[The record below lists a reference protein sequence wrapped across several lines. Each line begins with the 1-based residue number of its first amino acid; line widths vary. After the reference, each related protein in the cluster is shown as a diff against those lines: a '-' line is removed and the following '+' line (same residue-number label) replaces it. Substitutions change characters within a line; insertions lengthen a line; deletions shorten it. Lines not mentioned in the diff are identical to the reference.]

1 MQVLDGQATRVEQI
15 PLEGRLSVDPR
26 VDVADQ
32 MSPLRQLSHHPHIKE
47 INLLRSV
54 HELSDCQTILRSDIV
69 GGSRHSLVGHSLP
82 RALDSKV
89 LDQGL
94 DARILPLEPLD
105 QGFDEGALV
114 LGWKVT
120 RVQRKQG
127 QRNIHDDLDDAGQ
140 LLFGQDV

>member
-1 MQVLDGQATRVEQI
+1 MEQI
-15 PLEGRLSVDPR
+15 SLEGRLSIDPR

-47 INLLRSV
+47 VNLLRSV

-69 GGSRHSLVGHSLP
+69 GGSRHGLIGQRLP

-89 LDQGL
+89 LDQGF

-105 QGFDEGALV
+105 QGFYEGALV
-114 LGWKVT
+114 LGREIT
-120 RVQRKQG
+120 RVQRKQS
-127 QRNIHDDLDDAGQ
+127 QRNIHDDLDDAR
-140 LLFGQDV
+140 